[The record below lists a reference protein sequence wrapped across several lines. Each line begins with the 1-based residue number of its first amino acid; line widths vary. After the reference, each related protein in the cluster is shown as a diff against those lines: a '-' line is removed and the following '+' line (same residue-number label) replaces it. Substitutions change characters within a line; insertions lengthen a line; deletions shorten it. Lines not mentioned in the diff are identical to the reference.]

1 MTSAERR
8 PHLRRALAA
17 IGAAALALLG
27 TVAIGTAAE
36 ATDPPDPPDI
46 SNIVGTSGSLTIH
59 KHAGNPGTAGDG
71 TLITAQASVDA
82 LGEGLD
88 GVKFSLQRVTFEGTP
103 IDLTTAAGWD
113 TAQAATPANVGTAPY
128 GLVAA
133 STPSVT
139 TAGGGLAIADDLP
152 FGLYLVV
159 ETDPGPNPIVS
170 PVQPFLVSVPYPE
183 AADSSWLY
191 DVHVYP
197 KNKLNTTE
205 PTKTVAAPEG
215 LVLGSTVNW
224 TVTAPIPG
232 LGAGDTYRKFIVT
245 DQLDPRLTLSAVD
258 VALDGESLTL
268 GTDYTLQPV
277 ALPATNGPNTI
288 VTLTPAGLGQLAG
301 KTAVTVELSTQV
313 ASLGSGETGGKIQ
326 NRALVNVND
335 SVRETDRPQ
344 TNWGPLQIVKTAAQ
358 QPNRTLAGAE
368 FTLHE
373 TKGGPEV
380 AGAGVL
386 TSDADGIISVAGLWV
401 GNGATLSKS
410 YWVRETQAPAGY
422 VLPAGDAAWTQV
434 TVNAGDLASVVSV
447 SIQNT
452 QQRGP
457 NLPLTGSSGGAV
469 FMAGGGALVLIAI
482 GSAFVATKRKRSS
495 LQ

>member
-17 IGAAALALLG
+17 VGAFALALLG
-27 TVAIGTAAE
+27 TVAVASAAQ
-36 ATDPPDPPDI
+36 ATDPPDI

-59 KHAGNPGTAGDG
+59 KHAGDPGTAGDG
-71 TLITAQASVDA
+71 GVITSPDSVDA

-88 GVKFSLQRVTFEGTP
+88 GVQFSLQRVTFAGKP
-103 IDLTTAAGWD
+103 IDLTTADGWD
-113 TAQAATPANVGTAPY
+113 QAQDATPANAGTAPY

-139 TAGGGLAIADDLP
+139 TAGGGLAVADDLP
-152 FGLYLVV
+152 YGLYLVT
-159 ETDPGPNPIVS
+159 ETDAGPNPIVS

-197 KNKLNTTE
+197 KNKLNATE

-215 LVLGSTVNW
+215 LVLGSTVKW
-224 TVTAPIPG
+224 TVTAPIPE
-232 LGAGDTYRKFIVT
+232 LGVGDTYRKFIVT
-245 DQLDPRLTLSAVD
+245 DQLDPRLTLSGVAVS
-258 VALDGESLTL
+258 LDGEALAL
-268 GTDYTLQPV
+268 GTDYTLQP
-277 ALPATNGPNTI
+277 ASLPATNGPNAV
-288 VTLTPAGLGQLAG
+288 VTLTPAGLEQLAG

-313 ASLGSGETGGKIQ
+313 ASLGSGETGGKVQ
-326 NRALVNVND
+326 NKAVVNVND

-358 QPNRTLAGAE
+358 EPNRTLSRAE

-380 AGAGVL
+380 SGVGLL
-386 TSDADGIISVAGLWV
+386 TSDSDGIVSVAGLWV
-401 GNGATLSKS
+401 GNGATLSKN

-422 VLPAGDAAWTQV
+422 VLPSGDAAWTEV

-457 NLPLTGSSGGAV
+457 NLPLTGSSGGTV
-469 FMAGGGALVLIAI
+469 FMAGGAALLLIAI
-482 GSAFVATKRKRSS
+482 GSALVATKRKRNP